1 MSKFDKSATATAR
14 GPQGPV
20 RTTDQPTPTAEG
32 GAGWSRDVK
41 SELFLLS
48 VTNMVGERT
57 FYETG
62 KERDSRFATLV
73 RQATAEDPDWTA
85 RLIRWLRAEA
95 NMRSASV
102 VAAGE
107 YVKAGGPHGRAVVA
121 SALQRADEPAEMLA
135 YWTATYGRAV
145 PKPVKRG
152 VADAAVRLYNENAAL
167 KYDGLSRGFRMGDV
181 IDLTH
186 PSPSAPWQADLFR
199 WLLDCRHNRPD
210 PRLGE
215 SLQKIRAHMRLEG
228 LTAGDRR
235 TFILT
240 GEFPEYGHVSVADTL
255 AEAGMTWESLSGW
268 LQGPMD
274 AAAWTAV
281 IPSMGYMAL
290 LRNLRNFD
298 QAGVSDSVAQTV
310 AARLADPEQVAKSR
324 QFPLRFLSAF
334 KAAPSLRWAWALEQA
349 MQHSLVNVPS
359 LPGRTLVLVD
369 LSGSMWSSL
378 SDRSEL
384 QRWEAAALFGFALG
398 LRAQAADVYVYGTG
412 RRRVD
417 LPKAASLLPTIKGLP
432 NMGGTDTFGT
442 LAASYT
448 GHDRTVILTDE
459 QADTP
464 GFSTAY
470 GYGYANTA
478 DPETVLRGVRGPI
491 YTFNL
496 AGYKAAHLASGT
508 DRITVGGLTDAGFRL
523 IDLLERQRGTADWPF

>member
-1 MSKFDKSATATAR
+1 
-14 GPQGPV
+14 
-20 RTTDQPTPTAEG
+20 
-32 GAGWSRDVK
+32 
-41 SELFLLS
+41 
-48 VTNMVGERT
+48 
-57 FYETG
+57 
-62 KERDSRFATLV
+62 
-73 RQATAEDPDWTA
+73 
-85 RLIRWLRAEA
+85 
-95 NMRSASV
+95 MRSASV
-102 VAAGE
+102 VAAAE

-135 YWTATYGRAV
+135 YWTATHGRAV

-186 PSPSAPWQADLFR
+186 PSPGAPWQADLFC
-199 WLLDCRHNRPD
+199 WLLDHRHNRPEE
-210 PRLGE
+210 RL
-215 SLQKIRAHMRLEG
+215 SDRLPKVRANRLLHMLSPD
-228 LTAGDRR
+228 ARR
-235 TFILT
+235 SYLAQ
-240 GEFPEYGHVSVADTL
+240 PEKL

-274 AAAWTAV
+274 RQAWEAV

-298 QAGVSDSVAQTV
+298 QAGVSDQVAQAV

-349 MQHSLVNVPS
+349 VQHSLANVPS

-369 LSGSMWSSL
+369 LSGSMWTSL

-398 LRAQAADVYVYGTG
+398 LRAEYADVYVYGTD

-417 LPKAASLLPTIKGLP
+417 LPKAASLLPTVKGLSG
-432 NMGGTDTFGT
+432 MGGTDTFGT
-442 LAASYT
+442 LARSYLD
-448 GHDRTVILTDE
+448 HDRVVILTDE
-459 QADTP
+459 QAHTP
-464 GFSTAY
+464 GFSASY
-470 GYGYANTA
+470 GYGSSNTA

-496 AGYKAAHLASGT
+496 AGYRAAHLAAGPM
-508 DRITVGGLTDAGFRL
+508 RVTVGGLTDAGFRL
-523 IDLLERQRGTADWPF
+523 VDLLERQRGHADWPF